1 VLKLSLELKKKT
13 ETKKKKKRFLFPF
26 SLSVSTRRKAFSL
39 FRFAS
44 SDADR
49 NEKKNEEN
57 GTRFQHSSSIP
68 ENGKP
73 KEPNRSCLP
82 IFDALFSVLSEMKN
96 AYRFADKNNLW
107 SFNENR
113 KRSYLFSGF
122 LL

>member
-1 VLKLSLELKKKT
+1 MEKKL
-13 ETKKKKKRFLFPF
+13 ETKKERKRFLFPF

-57 GTRFQHSSSIP
+57 GTRFQDSSSIP

-73 KEPNRSCLP
+73 QEPNRSSLP
-82 IFDALFSVLSEMKN
+82 IFDALYSVLSEMKN
-96 AYRFADKNNLW
+96 AYRFAVKNNLL
-107 SFNENR
+107 SFTENR
-113 KRSYLFSGF
+113 KRSYRF
-122 LL
+122 LVFFCKST